1 MKFKVGDCVKYNND
15 EAWKKHCETGRYAI
29 KPYYKII
36 KIEGHY
42 IFFAERL
49 SINPCWFPDNFVL
62 VSSPLKLP
70 LEHYLN
76 LGD

>member
-15 EAWKKHCETGRYAI
+15 EIWRRHCETGQYVY
-29 KPYYKII
+29 KPYYKIAEI
-36 KIEGHY
+36 KKGY

-49 SINPCWFPDNFVL
+49 SVSLRWLPDNFVL
-62 VSSPLKLP
+62 VSSPPKLP